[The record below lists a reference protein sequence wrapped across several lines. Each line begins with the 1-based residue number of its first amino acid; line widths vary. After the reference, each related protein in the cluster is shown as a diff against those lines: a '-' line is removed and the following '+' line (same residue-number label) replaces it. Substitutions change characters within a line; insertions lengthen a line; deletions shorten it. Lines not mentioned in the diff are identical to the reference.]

1 MAEKQKRIVFM
12 GTPDF
17 ARIILEYVLNWP
29 GGEVVAVYTQPDRP
43 SGRGRKLKASPVKEL
58 ALEKKIQVFQPE
70 NFRSDHETDK
80 LASLRPDYLLV
91 AAYGLI
97 LPEKVLAIPLV
108 MPINVHASLLPEY
121 RGAAPIQR
129 ALINGRKIT
138 GISIML
144 MTKGLDSGPVILQR
158 SRKIDIYDTAGKL
171 HQDLA
176 HMGGQMLVEV
186 LEDLE
191 KGTVKPAGQDEQKA
205 TYAPKL
211 SKKDSLIDWNQ
222 PARRIHD
229 LIRGLFPW
237 PGSYFEWTGPGRKQ
251 IRLQVFPGR
260 IGPDKASHIEPGT
273 IMGTMDGF
281 LQIACQDKVYL
292 VPRVKPGNSR
302 VMDATSFECGFLS
315 KC

>member
-1 MAEKQKRIVFM
+1 MAQKQKRIVFM

-43 SGRGRKLKASPVKEL
+43 SGRGRKLKASLVKEL
-58 ALEKKIQVFQPE
+58 ALGKKIQVFQPE
-70 NFRSDHETDK
+70 NFRNDHEIDK

-97 LPEKVLAIPLV
+97 LPEKVLAIPLK

-129 ALINGRKIT
+129 TLINGRKTT

-144 MTKGLDSGPVILQR
+144 MTKGLDSGPVLLQR
-158 SRKIDIYDTAGKL
+158 SRTIDVSDTAGKL
-171 HQDLA
+171 HHDLA

-186 LEDLE
+186 LESLE
-191 KGTVKPAGQDEQKA
+191 KGTVKPASQDEHRA

-211 SKKDSLIDWNQ
+211 TKKDSLIDWNQ
-222 PARRIHD
+222 PAGRIHD

-237 PGSYFEWTGPGRKQ
+237 PGSYFEWTGPGRKKL
-251 IRLQVFPGR
+251 RLQIFPGR
-260 IGPDKASHIEPGT
+260 IGPDKARHIEPGT
-273 IMGTMDGF
+273 IMGTMDGL
-281 LQIACQDKVYL
+281 LQIACQDKIYL

-302 VMDATSFECGFLS
+302 VMDATSFECGFLN